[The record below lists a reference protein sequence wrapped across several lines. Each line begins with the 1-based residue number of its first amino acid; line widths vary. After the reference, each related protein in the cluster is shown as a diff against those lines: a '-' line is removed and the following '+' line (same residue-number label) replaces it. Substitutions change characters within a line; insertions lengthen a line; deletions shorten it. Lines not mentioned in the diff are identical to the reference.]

1 MSSGDPPRTP
11 APLGATPPASIARTS
26 TSESTVSTITT
37 ARSGRSSRGSTVFA
51 VGNSEYAGQD
61 PSYGVVIGVPLEK
74 KLKYG
79 VSYEDFVEVMQ
90 NKLTGELD
98 CGVKLMS
105 MFNDLKD
112 PMDAYSNENRPKKDT
127 EIEDEEE
134 RRDLWLIEVRE

>member
-1 MSSGDPPRTP
+1 
-11 APLGATPPASIARTS
+11 
-26 TSESTVSTITT
+26 
-37 ARSGRSSRGSTVFA
+37 
-51 VGNSEYAGQD
+51 
-61 PSYGVVIGVPLEK
+61 LEK